1 MAYSIKMLN
10 LSLNELKLVT
20 KSRGIKGY
28 KRMSEDKVLSALNP
42 WESVKMPDR
51 ANTKKTIREIKEN
64 RNEDKVFRDF

>member
-1 MAYSIKMLN
+1 MLN

-20 KSRGIKGY
+20 KSRDIKGY
-28 KRMSEDKVLSALNP
+28 KRMSEDRVLSALNP

>member
-1 MAYSIKMLN
+1 
-10 LSLNELKLVT
+10 
-20 KSRGIKGY
+20 
-28 KRMSEDKVLSALNP
+28 MSEDRVLSALNP